1 MCIEYGH
8 RTPFEVACNIYG
20 IKLTPFQDYKEKI
33 HAIFLKFEL
42 VKNNFWRT
50 WQSRFS
56 LKFYWKIWAY
66 EGHENEWQ

>member
-50 WQSRFS
+50 
-56 LKFYWKIWAY
+56 
-66 EGHENEWQ
+66 